1 MTNREQIIKQ
11 LQEHDLDAGIN
22 FMCPC
27 IPGEK
32 HAHCKNTEESM
43 NMSLTECKVC
53 INEWLDREVK

>member
-11 LQEHDLDAGIN
+11 LQEHDFDACIN

-27 IPGEK
+27 ISGEK
-32 HAHCKNTEESM
+32 YAHCSSTEESM
-43 NMSLTECKVC
+43 DMSLVECKKC